1 MNTYN
6 DYWVDNYLSHY
17 GVLGMRWGT
26 RNIRSASTGSR
37 KIGYDE
43 DVIIKKGSSTYRVS
57 TKSKDKGN
65 NRYLTV
71 DQNDRNFYAGMWPQT
86 LKGVAG
92 AVSKSSQLY
101 ENKYKTTEELR
112 SPSAKKREEIAASMA
127 KSKKIINQIVNQH
140 LVSHLVNTQGYTIK
154 DAKEAVIR
162 AEKNKSPSYM
172 TAYAKLY
179 DTYSSQ
185 YLKSKYGA
193 AIVLGNTGTN
203 KIVRD
208 EYLRRVK
215 KAGYNAVIDDHGA
228 DFESKSQRVNAPIIS
243 LTAEKSLKPI
253 RSIKLTDY
261 LSDVSYDYHKRS
273 VESLRKKQIDDG
285 YVPNVIKSLYGLH
298 TYE

>member
-1 MNTYN
+1 MLTF
-6 DYWVDNYLSHY
+6 DEQWKHNYIQHY

-26 RNIRSASTGSR
+26 RNIRSAATGNR
-37 KIGYDE
+37 KIGWDE
-43 DVIIKKGSSTYRVS
+43 DVVIKKGSSTYRVS

-140 LVSHLVNTQGYTIK
+140 LVSYLVKNQGYTMK
-154 DAKEAVIR
+154 DAKEAVVR
-162 AEKNKSPSYM
+162 AEKNKSPSYT
-172 TAYAKLY
+172 TAYAKVY
-179 DTYSSQ
+179 DSYSSQ

-193 AIVLGNTGTN
+193 AIVLGSTGTN

-215 KAGYNAVIDDHGA
+215 KAGYNSVIDDHGA
-228 DFESKSQRVNAPIIS
+228 DFATKSQRVNAPIIS
-243 LTAEKSLKPI
+243 LTAQKSLRPI
-253 RSIKLTDY
+253 RSMKLTDY
-261 LSDVSYDYHKRS
+261 MSDSAYQYHKMA
-273 VESLRKKQIDDG
+273 VESLKKKQIDAR
-285 YVPNVIKSLYGLH
+285 YVPNVIKNAYGLQ

>member
-1 MNTYN
+1 MITYN
-6 DYWVDNYLSHY
+6 DYWVDNYLAHY

-26 RNIRSASTGSR
+26 RNIRSAATGKR

-43 DVIIKKGSSTYRVS
+43 DVVIKKGSSTYRVS

-92 AVSKSSQLY
+92 AVSKSSQMY
-101 ENKYKTTEELR
+101 ENKYKTTEALR

-127 KSKKIINQIVNQH
+127 KSKKITNQIVNQH
-140 LVSHLVNTQGYTIK
+140 LVSHLVKTQGYTIK
-154 DAKEAVIR
+154 DAQKAVIR
-162 AEKNKSPSYM
+162 AEKNKSPSYT

-179 DTYSSQ
+179 DTYSQ

-193 AIVLGNTGTN
+193 AIVLGSTGTN

-215 KAGYNAVIDDHGA
+215 KAGYNSVIDDHGA
-228 DFESKSQRVNAPIIS
+228 DFASKSQRVNAPIIS

-253 RSIKLTDY
+253 RSMKLTDY
-261 LSDVSYDYHKRS
+261 MSDYAYQYHKTA
-273 VESLRKKQIDDG
+273 VESLKKKQIDDR
-285 YVPNVIKSLYGLH
+285 YVPNVIKNAYGLQI
-298 TYE
+298 YE